1 MGLGEKIT
9 HGLGI
14 KDFEISE
21 KKTNGLCI
29 KGGLHRWPR
38 FFSDRTHPFLDIL
51 LLMIKTAL
59 VPDFRVYMV
68 ILGVD
73 FEFIT

>member
-1 MGLGEKIT
+1 MKLGSQDASPERIVT
-9 HGLGI
+9 AMHG
-14 KDFEISE
+14 F
-21 KKTNGLCI
+21 

-38 FFSDRTHPFLDIL
+38 FFSDRTPPVLDIL